1 LAEYQNEPREN
12 KNGLWRLMPEQV
24 AANLNG
30 LGRGVCPA
38 DTTVLSLGADLNI
51 ERGVNWVVTAW
62 GPETV
67 GAVVVYGRFPGGA
80 SPLWTPTG
88 PHTEEQAIFSG
99 LQAVMDDVLYNRQ
112 YTREGSRERV
122 FVTCAGFDCGYKPE
136 TVFSAVRA
144 ARTKYGACQIYPIR
158 GVSGKT
164 YGPRQAITKG
174 DGWHVAQYGTTRANT
189 LFFNTDVWRERAQ
202 RAFLLPAGCP
212 GGSLGLWGKDPT
224 AHTEFA
230 NQYTAERIVD
240 ILHGDKLQTVYVW
253 YLEPGRAND
262 LLDAAVYSTV
272 GAARVGV
279 RFGQP
284 AKAGR
289 LKADP
294 IQPGEVYVPEID
306 KPAPQLVAPPQRAA
320 HRAPHRRPGGFATR
334 W

>member
-1 LAEYQNEPREN
+1 
-12 KNGLWRLMPEQV
+12 
-24 AANLNG
+24 
-30 LGRGVCPA
+30 
-38 DTTVLSLGADLNI
+38 
-51 ERGVNWVVTAW
+51 
-62 GPETV
+62 
-67 GAVVVYGRFPGGA
+67 
-80 SPLWTPTG
+80 
-88 PHTEEQAIFSG
+88 
-99 LQAVMDDVLYNRQ
+99 MDDVLYNRQ

-289 LKADP
+289 VKADP